1 MHKRGGERMS
11 RQLEFNDRFYEVT
24 EDEEKVIFTDTS
36 DQSLKIDFSF
46 SKDPEKNKIAKEGLT
61 IFFTE
66 VFS

>member
-1 MHKRGGERMS
+1 MS
-11 RQLEFNDRFYEVT
+11 KQLVFNDRVYEVT
-24 EDEEKVIFTDTS
+24 EDEERVIFTDTS
-36 DQSLKIDFSF
+36 NQSLKINFSF

>member
-1 MHKRGGERMS
+1 MS
-11 RQLEFNDRFYEVT
+11 KQLVFNDRVYEVT
-24 EDEEKVIFTDTS
+24 EDKEKVTFTDRS
-36 DQSLKIDFSF
+36 NESLKIDFSF

>member
-1 MHKRGGERMS
+1 MS
-11 RQLEFNDRFYEVT
+11 KQVVLNDRVYEVT
-24 EDEEKVIFTDTS
+24 EDKEKVTFTDKS
-36 DQSLKIDFSF
+36 NESLKIDFSF

>member
-1 MHKRGGERMS
+1 MGK
-11 RQLEFNDRFYEVT
+11 QLEFNDRVYEVT

-36 DQSLKIDFSF
+36 NQSLRINFSF

>member
-1 MHKRGGERMS
+1 MDK
-11 RQLEFNDRFYEVT
+11 QLLLNDRVYQVT
-24 EDEEKVIFTDTS
+24 EDKEKVILTDTS
-36 DQSLKIDFSF
+36 SQSIKIDFTF